1 MPVLAHGPP
10 RTDEPRFGLIHAM
23 GVAILLHLLL
33 LVLATVAP
41 ELFLAPEMLLAAEPE
56 NPPPIKFTFI
66 DVPDD
71 NVVEANPD
79 ADLVSDK
86 AREESG
92 PTPRETTPEG
102 QEPPSTGNTRERIAG
117 GVAAVA
123 QPPAQPPSEQLPRTA
138 PPTPEQQEA
147 PPEPEQQEPQQ
158 EPPPEPRQETEQA
171 REEASSPDQDTTE
184 TARRDEPV
192 DPGPGPGAAPDREVM
207 ERNRRRTEP
216 RKKDISG
223 ALNKL
228 ATPPLLT
235 DLQAVA
241 PPSDSPSDPSQG
253 RATVWSFDNPNPAYP
268 VNIGTLSF
276 DSKGADFG
284 PWLREF
290 HARVL
295 NEWHRNLEE
304 WHQRVWREVLGSQ
317 SNSDA
322 ERYNTYARRMNSI
335 AGVTGVDF
343 NVTREG
349 SVVALVVVH
358 ASGSIDLDRSVQKT
372 LRNVILPALPE
383 DYPDEI
389 LEIRAG
395 FYYNTEPA
403 R

>member
-33 LVLATVAP
+33 LVLAAVAP
-41 ELFLAPEMLLAAEPE
+41 ELFLAPEMLLAQEPE

-66 DVPDD
+66 DVADD
-71 NVVEANPD
+71 NVVEENPD
-79 ADLVSDK
+79 ASLLSDK

-102 QEPPSTGNTRERIAG
+102 QDPPSTGNTRERIAG
-117 GVAAVA
+117 AVAPVA
-123 QPPAQPPSEQLPRTA
+123 QPPAQPPAEQLPRPV
-138 PPTPEQQEA
+138 PPT
-147 PPEPEQQEPQQ
+147 PEPEQQET
-158 EPPPEPRQETEQA
+158 PPEPREETAQA
-171 REEASSPDQDTTE
+171 REETPSLDEDTAE
-184 TARRDEPV
+184 TARPDEPA
-192 DPGPGPGAAPDREVM
+192 DPGPGPGAAQDREVA
-207 ERNRRRTEP
+207 ERDQRRPES
-216 RKKDISG
+216 KEKSIAG

-241 PPSDSPSDPSQG
+241 PPSDSASDPSQG

-322 ERYNTYARRMNSI
+322 ERWNTYARRMNSI
-335 AGVTGVDF
+335 AGVTGIVF

-349 SVVALVVVH
+349 SVVALDVIH
-358 ASGSIDLDRSVQKT
+358 ASGSVDLDRSVQKT

-383 DYPDEI
+383 DYPDDV

>member
-10 RTDEPRFGLIHAM
+10 RADEPRFGLIHAM

-33 LVLATVAP
+33 LVTAAVAP
-41 ELFLAPEMLLAAEPE
+41 ELFLTPEMLLAQEPE

-71 NVVEANPD
+71 NVVEENPD
-79 ADLVSDK
+79 ANLLSDK

-102 QEPPSTGNTRERIAG
+102 QDPPSTGNTRERVAG

-123 QPPAQPPSEQLPRTA
+123 QPPAQPPAERLPRPV
-138 PPTPEQQEA
+138 PPT
-147 PPEPEQQEPQQ
+147 PEPEQQEPQQ
-158 EPPPEPRQETEQA
+158 EALPEPREETAEA
-171 REEASSPDQDTTE
+171 REETPSPEEDTAE
-184 TARRDEPV
+184 TARPDEPA
-192 DPGPGPGAAPDREVM
+192 DPGPGGGAVADREVL
-207 ERNRRRTEP
+207 ERNQRRPASKE
-216 RKKDISG
+216 KSIAG

-241 PPSDSPSDPSQG
+241 PPSDSASDPSQG

-322 ERYNTYARRMNSI
+322 ERWNTYARRMNSI
-335 AGVTGVDF
+335 AGVTGIVF

-349 SVVALVVVH
+349 SVVALNVIH
-358 ASGSIDLDRSVQKT
+358 ASGSVDLDRSVQKT

-383 DYPDEI
+383 DYPDEV